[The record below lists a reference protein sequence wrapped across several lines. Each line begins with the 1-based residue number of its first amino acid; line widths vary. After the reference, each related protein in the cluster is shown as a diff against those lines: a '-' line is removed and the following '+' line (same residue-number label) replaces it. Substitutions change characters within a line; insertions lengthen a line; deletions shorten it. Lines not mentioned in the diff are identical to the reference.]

1 MYLYILMP
9 VQIAPENRQ
18 VLSPKIGENQETFS
32 QKQNDIAIIQSFAQ
46 NLDESKIILESQ
58 RDLNEILHDLERL
71 EAEVKPDNPEE
82 KKVVTALDHLNTF
95 LKERNLD
102 TVSNVVQNMAN
113 AKNPTRK
120 MLATWV
126 NGSAALIN
134 LVMEGAPILKN
145 NPVTSLIGKTAYRF
159 FLTLNCSLGALSGLK
174 QNRALMAGANLVDI
188 PFAFLPAKWIYSA
201 RRLYAGLIEL
211 DNAGTKSS
219 KSELKPAKGKAF
231 NSLGDSLKVVGDRIK
246 ELPGEIA
253 GDVSKIMSDSNLE
266 GANKIK
272 EVITKVL
279 LNNEKG
285 VMGFI
290 GALGSLS
297 GLALNGVGLHK
308 VGKFIGD
315 LVGMTGL
322 VLDRAS
328 FQNLEK
334 GRFFNWASGLFF
346 GLGAVG
352 DLTGQLHLQMGSDAV
367 AKIFT
372 QISNARG
379 EIAQKDLEPIAHPF
393 KNTPKFIKQATQKL
407 AEEFLLKKEEAMA

>member
-1 MYLYILMP
+1 MP
-9 VQIAPENRQ
+9 VQVAPNNRQ
-18 VLSPKIGENQETFS
+18 VISPQTGGNQENFS
-32 QKQNDIAIIQSFAQ
+32 QNQKISSETQGFLQ
-46 NLDESKIILESQ
+46 NLDESKILLESQ
-58 RDLNEILHDLERL
+58 RDLNEIFLDIKKLET
-71 EAEVKPDNPEE
+71 EAKPETSED
-82 KKVVTALDHLNTF
+82 KKVVTALDNLKSF
-95 LKERNLD
+95 LKENNLD
-102 TVSNVVQNMAN
+102 SLSNVVHHMAD

-120 MLATWV
+120 LLATWV
-126 NGSAALIN
+126 NGAAALIN
-134 LVMEGAPILKN
+134 LSVEASPFLKDNPIS
-145 NPVTSLIGKTAYRF
+145 SLIGKTAYRS

-174 QNRALMAGANLVDI
+174 QNRALMAAANLVDI

-201 RRLYAGLIEL
+201 RRLYAGLMEL

-231 NSLGDSLKVVGDRIK
+231 NSLSDSIKVVTDRIK
-246 ELPGEIA
+246 ELPGEVA
-253 GDVSKIMSDSNLE
+253 GDISKIMSDSSIQ
-266 GANKIK
+266 GANKVK
-272 EVITKVL
+272 EVLTKVL

-297 GLALNGVGLHK
+297 GLALNGLGLHK
-308 VGKFIGD
+308 LGKFIGD
-315 LVGMTGL
+315 VVGMTGL

-334 GRFFNWASGLFF
+334 GRFFNWASGVFF

-379 EIAQKDLEPIAHPF
+379 EIAQKDLEAIAHPF
-393 KNTPKFIKQATQKL
+393 KNPPKFIKQATQKL
-407 AEEFLLKKEEAMA
+407 AEEFLLKKEEAVA